1 MLRSMCSGKE
11 ACGASGGRRGDG
23 DGLTGPV
30 SILRVPSMHRAG
42 HTAGPPPGDPPHTAS
57 PTALRQD
64 QGVHD
69 RLHGKRAWGEELAAT
84 GLGGGRGARAAEDLS
99 GCPSPS
105 LSSWSVGVPRCWS
118 SVPAA
123 SSVAGGDTGA
133 ARRPGGGGQLCSSR
147 QVGRGPGHTAHTH
160 GQQVGPGVAVSAA
173 ARDPTG
179 YLFPLRPCS

>member
-1 MLRSMCSGKE
+1 M
-11 ACGASGGRRGDG
+11 
-23 DGLTGPV
+23 GPV

-42 HTAGPPPGDPPHTAS
+42 HTAGPPPGDPPRTAS
-57 PTALRQD
+57 PAALRQD

-84 GLGGGRGARAAEDLS
+84 GLGGGRGAREADDLS
-99 GCPSPS
+99 GRPSPS
-105 LSSWSVGVPRCWS
+105 WSSWSAGVPRCWS

-147 QVGRGPGHTAHTH
+147 QVGRGPGAHDLH
-160 GQQVGPGVAVSAA
+160 SRPAGGPRSGRLCSCTWSYGIPVSLETLLLESPQTKADCVPA
-173 ARDPTG
+173 SR
-179 YLFPLRPCS
+179 C